1 MARISF
7 FSAAVSFRFFANLS
21 SLLDNRTHLLFY
33 LNLPRHG
40 GVKIVGRV
48 GPQLGP
54 YEHGLDH
61 LPQDHLQWL
70 AVFFVHSQQ
79 KEGQHHQDHAEGGR
93 AGSHP
98 VFEQKEKRYSYKH
111 RRPKANELPPGQ
123 TEQHLG
129 FYFSQIFGDGY
140 MGSCFKEGFQ
150 HGFNRFVGT
159 LLGGLLVIP
168 FYWLC
173 LNAPAAIPWIPVE
186 IYMTIGLLCVMAL
199 NLAFGATSA
208 IQPGAVVY
216 FVVMYTQP
224 QESYVSYTIAR
235 IIDTGVGAMVSL
247 AFAALFRSTVDRAN
261 GISIREA
268 FRNWARQADG
278 HVAKHSLKG
287 KK

>member
-1 MARISF
+1 MLTRLHRPAIGKRVYKTCL
-7 FSAAVSFRFFANLS
+7 SAFVVAVVYHYVL
-21 SLLDNRTHLLFY
+21 
-33 LNLPRHG
+33 
-40 GVKIVGRV
+40 
-48 GPQLGP
+48 
-54 YEHGLDH
+54 
-61 LPQDHLQWL
+61 
-70 AVFFVHSQQ
+70 
-79 KEGQHHQDHAEGGR
+79 GGR
-93 AGSHP
+93 NPCFACIGA
-98 VFEQKEKRYSYKH
+98 VY
-111 RRPKANELPPGQ
+111 G
-123 TEQHLG
+123 
-129 FYFSQIFGDGY
+129 

-173 LNAPAAIPWIPVE
+173 LNAPAVIPWIPVE

-268 FRNWARQADG
+268 FHNWARQADG
-278 HVAKHSLKG
+278 HVAKHSLKE